1 MITVNT
7 VRAVKR
13 EIKKARADGKTVG
26 FVPTMGYL
34 HEGHLSL
41 MKRAKKENDVVVISI
56 FVNPT
61 QFGPDEDLESYPRN
75 LKKDSEM
82 ASSVGADILFAPDAE
97 EMYPDGY
104 ATSVEVEGDIT
115 RQLCGKSRPGHFKG
129 VTTVVAKF
137 FNIIRPDK
145 AYFGQKDAQQLAV
158 IEKMVRDLNFEVEII
173 PCPIVREKDGLAISS
188 RNIYLNDSE
197 RQDALVLSRSLFEAE
212 EMIKKGEKDA
222 VFIKEMIINN
232 IKAEQS
238 VAIDYVKV
246 VNSMTLLD
254 IDKIEGD
261 FLIALAVKIGKTR
274 LIDNIRGARNDS

>member
-1 MITVNT
+1 M
-7 VRAVKR
+7 
-13 EIKKARADGKTVG
+13 
-26 FVPTMGYL
+26 
-34 HEGHLSL
+34 
-41 MKRAKKENDVVVISI
+41 
-56 FVNPT
+56 
-61 QFGPDEDLESYPRN
+61 
-75 LKKDSEM
+75 
-82 ASSVGADILFAPDAE
+82 
-97 EMYPDGY
+97 
-104 ATSVEVEGDIT
+104 
-115 RQLCGKSRPGHFKG
+115 
-129 VTTVVAKF
+129 VAKF